1 MQKTL
6 RMYKGEKRKLYVTV
20 TSCDELPFQITDAQY
35 EFWNCGMDMREAE
48 GRCEVDNHTL
58 GITICPAHTG
68 MYKVVYFLKIADET
82 VIQKIL
88 IRVSET

>member
-1 MQKTL
+1 
-6 RMYKGEKRKLYVTV
+6 
-20 TSCDELPFQITDAQY
+20 
-35 EFWNCGMDMREAE
+35 MDMREAE

-68 MYKVVYFLKIADET
+68 MYKVVYFLKIADEI

>member
-1 MQKTL
+1 
-6 RMYKGEKRKLYVTV
+6 MYKGEKRKLYVTV
-20 TSCDELPFQITDAQY
+20 TSDDELPFQIIEARY
-35 EFWNCGMDMREAE
+35 EVWNCDMDMREAE
-48 GRCEVDNHTL
+48 GRCGVDDHTL

-68 MYKVVYFLKIADET
+68 IYKVVFFLKIADET